1 MKPIGPR
8 LAMSLVVLTVYSTR
22 SGAPLISPRRALAR
36 SRPIMIRPAAR
47 PGLGRAAAS
56 TSDTA
61 DRGASAGRP
70 VGPREARWSKPAWRW
85 RVGRRSVRADL
96 TVRLSRPCLAVARR
110 SGWRWCLRG
119 WVSRPRGIRLVH
131 IGRHFVE
138 AACGTVAVG
147 IAGHRNP
154 VCLAGGIR
162 QTPTTG
168 VAH

>member
-8 LAMSLVVLTVYSTR
+8 LAMSRCPHRVLDEVGRSADQPATST
-22 SGAPLISPRRALAR
+22 GTIA
-36 SRPIMIRPAAR
+36 RPIMIRPAAR

-61 DRGASAGRP
+61 GRGASAGRP
-70 VGPREARWSKPAWRW
+70 VGPREARWSKPAW
-85 RVGRRSVRADL
+85 VAGRQAIRTGRPDRTAVQAMLGRSQA
-96 TVRLSRPCLAVARR
+96 VRLAEVPAGVGSRLRR
-110 SGWRWCLRG
+110 
-119 WVSRPRGIRLVH
+119 IRLVH